1 MATRTSQRIGIWI
14 IAVVMF
20 FGTLGAFFLPILMND
35 NASKEA
41 AEQQRLMDEYQKQL
55 ADSPCPP
62 TDAVPAQKVS
72 PAPAIPATQTF
83 DDITEVK
90 TVDLSAGDGEEVK
103 QGDCVE
109 LLFHGTLAKD
119 GKAFQGG
126 SNYAEGEPYRSETT
140 GFVPGFAQGLV
151 GMRVG
156 GERQIQIPSDL
167 GYGAQASGEIPANSD
182 LVFTVRVVR
191 IYKS

>member
-14 IAVVMF
+14 IAIVMF

-35 NASKEA
+35 NAAKEA
-41 AEQQRLMDEYQKQL
+41 QQLQDYQQEL
-55 ADSPCPP
+55 AALPCPP
-62 TDAVPAQKVS
+62 AESVPVQKVS
-72 PAPAIPATQTF
+72 PAPTPPPAPTF
-83 DDITEVK
+83 EDVPELK
-90 TVDLSAGDGEEVK
+90 TVDLTVGDGEEVK

-109 LLFHGTLAKD
+109 LLFHGTLAAN

-126 SNYAEGEPYRSETT
+126 SNYAQGEPYRSETT
-140 GFVPGFAQGLV
+140 GFVPGFAKGLV

-156 GERQIQIPSDL
+156 GERQIQIPSSQA
-167 GYGAQASGEIPANSD
+167 YGEQGGGEIPANAD
-182 LVFTVRVVR
+182 LVFTVRVVG